1 MANGAEPNRASRR
14 MARPDDARALRSR
27 DALRAALLKLVEE
40 TAFEQI
46 TIRMITQEAGV
57 SYPVFFRRYS
67 TKEELLED
75 IAIEEVGAL
84 FFRTHP
90 MFDASQRKHGVAEL
104 CAFVNSRRALWKSL
118 LTSGAAPAMR
128 SQFARIA
135 AELGENSPRANPW
148 LPVSLASAFVAAGLF
163 EILAWWLSQPDDY
176 PVSGIVTFIEQ
187 LIVQPLALP
196 HPVDMPSSD

>member
-1 MANGAEPNRASRR
+1 

-90 MFDASQRKHGVAEL
+90 MFDASQGKHGVTEL
-104 CAFVNSRRALWKSL
+104 CAFVNSRRTLWKSL

-128 SQFARIA
+128 TQFARIA

-176 PVSGIVTFIEQ
+176 PVSGIVTFIEE

-196 HPVDMPSSD
+196 HPVSMPTSD